1 MTLSRDY
8 RDGWRLTAKPGG
20 KRQGMARLRFYP
32 DERPGFTRRRAGR
45 SYAFRDCNGDLVRDP
60 DVRARILG
68 LGIPPAWTDVWISP
82 HANGHLQA
90 TGRDAKGRKQYRYHT
105 DWSQA
110 RSETKYANLAGFGEG
125 LADLRRWISA
135 HLRPDQ
141 AGSRDFAIAAVLALI
156 DRSSIRVGNEAYTR
170 ENGSFG
176 ATTLKPAHVEVE
188 GSHIRLAFTAKGGKQ
203 VERQLTGRKLA
214 RVLHQ
219 LSDLPG
225 GDLFTWLDDEGD
237 PCVVTSEMVN
247 DTIRAVVGDAHSAK
261 TFRTWNGTHAAF
273 EAAFDNGPISIK
285 SLSEAASLRL
295 QNTPTICR
303 NSYIHPDVIALSEL
317 SDDDRHARL
326 SGLSPAPVDG
336 LRPHEDAL
344 LHYLR
349 KD

>member
-1 MTLSRDY
+1 
-8 RDGWRLTAKPGG
+8 
-20 KRQGMARLRFYP
+20 MARLRFYP

-45 SYAFRDCNGDLVRDP
+45 SYAFYDCDSGLIRDA

-225 GDLFTWLDDEGD
+225 GDLFTWLDEDGE

-247 DTIRAVVGDAHSAK
+247 DTIRAVFDITPGELRELIDAGKPVALIDVREQVEWDINRIEGAELIPKS
-261 TFRTWNGTHAAF
+261 TI
-273 EAAFDNGPISIK
+273 EAG
-285 SLSEAASLRL
+285 
-295 QNTPTICR
+295 
-303 NSYIHPDVIALSEL
+303 
-317 SDDDRHARL
+317 
-326 SGLSPAPVDG
+326 DG
-336 LRPHEDAL
+336 LAKLPHDRIPVLYCKTGVRSAEALAAVKKAGFSDAL
-344 LHYLR
+344 HLQGGIVAWAKQLEPDMVMY
-349 KD
+349 

>member
-1 MTLSRDY
+1 
-8 RDGWRLTAKPGG
+8 
-20 KRQGMARLRFYP
+20 MARLRFYP
-32 DERPGFTRRRAGR
+32 DTKPGFTRRRAGR
-45 SYAFRDCNGDLVRDP
+45 SHAFRDCDGGLIRDA
-60 DVRARILG
+60 DMRARILG

-90 TGRDAKGRKQYRYHT
+90 TGRDARGRKQYRYHT

-110 RSETKYANLAGFGEG
+110 RSETKYANLAGFGAG
-125 LADLRRWISA
+125 LADLRRWIEA
-135 HLRPDQ
+135 HLRPDR

-156 DRSSIRVGNEAYTR
+156 DHSSIRIGNEAYTR

-203 VERQLTGRKLA
+203 VERRLTGRRLA

-225 GDLFTWLDDEGD
+225 GDLFTWLDDAGE

-247 DTIRAVVGDAHSAK
+247 DAIRAVCGDAHSAK

-273 EAAFDNGPISIK
+273 EAAFEDGPISIR

-303 NSYIHPDVIALSEL
+303 NSYIHPAVIALSEL
-317 SDDDRHARL
+317 SPDDRRARL
-326 SGLSPAPVDG
+326 SAIPGASVDL
-336 LRPHEDAL
+336 LRPHEAAL
-344 LHYLR
+344 IHYLR
-349 KD
+349 EHG